1 VVAYNAGENKDFFKT
16 GDLDNLKDE
25 TLEYVTKI
33 AGYNNGQIPSVLMEK
48 VSETASPNEVVTQE
62 QVTTQEPPPIDP
74 QKFASDLERRYGQY
88 AGGALGLGA
97 GAALQTAGALGNR
110 FRSPPSAAPTAPTAA
125 PTAPQARPGPVRPPL
140 GGTGT
145 QNYAKAFGLG
155 DIEAGR
161 AADMTK
167 QPGGVHDLTTQRR
180 HGLQK
185 INELFPNQF
194 REDPR
199 FGGLMTPEERPGPG
213 PRGPDGSGRWWQV
226 STPS

>member
-1 VVAYNAGENKDFFKT
+1 MTDQAVDAAKT
-16 GDLDNLKDE
+16 GLSYYDPE
-25 TLEYVTKI
+25 ELEMLAGI
-33 AGYNNGQIPSVLMEK
+33 AG
-48 VSETASPNEVVTQE
+48 
-62 QVTTQEPPPIDP
+62 
-74 QKFASDLERRYGQY
+74 
-88 AGGALGLGA
+88 AGVGALKRKPLAALAQRSVVPPLGA
-97 GAALQTAGALGNR
+97 APT
-110 FRSPPSAAPTAPTAA
+110 APTAPTAA

-145 QNYAKAFGLG
+145 QNYARAFGLG

-167 QPGGVHDLTTQRR
+167 QAGGVHDLTTKRAA
-180 HGLQK
+180 GLQK

-213 PRGPDGSGRWWQV
+213 PRGPTGRV
-226 STPS
+226 GGGKSPP